1 MTWKARAAAVAA
13 VVAAIALFGVW
24 ASWSSART
32 RALMDA
38 YEAQWVESA
47 EWEVDPRWEGV

>member
-13 VVAAIALFGVW
+13 VAAAIALFGAW